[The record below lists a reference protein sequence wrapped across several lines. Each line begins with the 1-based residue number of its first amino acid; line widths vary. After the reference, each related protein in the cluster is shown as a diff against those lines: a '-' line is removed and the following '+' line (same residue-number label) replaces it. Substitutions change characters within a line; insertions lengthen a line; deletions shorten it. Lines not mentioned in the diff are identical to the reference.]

1 MRKKAF
7 AHACMNRLSL
17 KYENEFKNIKIKRE
31 VNMNRK
37 FWILGIC
44 ILVLSGCSALVQHKV
59 NYDISLDSVERP
71 AEAQERYGDQKI
83 FEADQE
89 KYQYTFEDEMI
100 KVLWLPTTQQ
110 FFFMLENKT
119 DYSIRIIWDEA
130 ALVDPKGQT
139 HKVIHSGVKYIDR
152 NNPQAPSVVVRKGK
166 ITDIVVPSDL
176 IYYGESSSTFQ
187 QMMGVSKTGWHI
199 KDIIPRVQEGGDPQN
214 LLNIARQYI
223 GQSIQIL
230 LPIQIEDIIIDY
242 IFIFKIKD
250 TELATKK

>member
-1 MRKKAF
+1 M
-7 AHACMNRLSL
+7 
-17 KYENEFKNIKIKRE
+17 KNKI
-31 VNMNRK
+31 
-37 FWILGIC
+37 FILGIV
-44 ILVLSGCSALVQHKV
+44 ISVLSGCSALVQHKV

-71 AEAQERYGDQKI
+71 EEAQERYGGQKI

-100 KVLWLPTTQQ
+100 KALWLPTTQQ

-119 DYSIRIIWDEA
+119 DHSIRIIWDEA

-139 HKVIHSGVKYIDR
+139 HKVTHSGVKYIDR

-176 IYYGESSSTFQ
+176 IYYGDSSSTFQ
-187 QMMGVSKTGWHI
+187 QLMGVSKTGWHV
-199 KDIIPRVQEGGDPQN
+199 KDMIPRIQEGGDPQN
-214 LLNIARQYI
+214 LLNIAQQYV

-230 LPIQIEDIIIDY
+230 LPIQIEEIINDY
-242 IFIFKIKD
+242 IFIFVIKK
-250 TELATKK
+250 TELETKK